1 MIGESVQIVLQE
13 ELEALKERIIA
24 QHLAAGQ
31 KASGRTAASLR
42 VETTENE
49 GTLYG
54 RSAFGVLETGRKAG
68 KGPMGF
74 EDIIRQWIID
84 KGIQARPIPY
94 KTDRMHKYSPQERG
108 ERSLAF
114 LIARKIRREG
124 TKLYRQGG
132 RNDIYS
138 DAIRDTKAKIVHRIG
153 ELLQTEIKSIKLNNI
168 DA

>member
-54 RSAFGVLETGRKAG
+54 RSAFGVLETGRKAKALWG
-68 KGPMGF
+68 LR
-74 EDIIRQWIID
+74 I
-84 KGIQARPIPY
+84 
-94 KTDRMHKYSPQERG
+94 
-108 ERSLAF
+108 
-114 LIARKIRREG
+114 
-124 TKLYRQGG
+124 LYDSG
-132 RNDIYS
+132 
-138 DAIRDTKAKIVHRIG
+138 
-153 ELLQTEIKSIKLNNI
+153 
-168 DA
+168 